1 MYISP
6 ASTEEKLRELYA
18 EVSEAVENNLISDTT
33 GRNALYKIHVSL
45 GKIVNGLD
53 QQRETGQRRSTPSR
67 SGSLAPDEVAN
78 RTAAAAERVVPEPDI
93 KEEDEEEEQ
102 EEEDE
107 EGNGSDNTV
116 VRTMNEGAAT
126 ENEDAATENDS
137 LVDDLLDDDGDTV
150 MQ

>member
-1 MYISP
+1 M
-6 ASTEEKLRELYA
+6 
-18 EVSEAVENNLISDTT
+18 SEAVETNLISDTT

-53 QQRETGQRRSTPSR
+53 QQREAGQRRSTPSR

-78 RTAAAAERVVPEPDI
+78 RTAAAAGKTAVPEPDI
-93 KEEDEEEEQ
+93 KEEDEEAE
-102 EEEDE
+102 EEED

-116 VRTMNEGAAT
+116 VRTNEGAAT
-126 ENEDAATENDS
+126 EVDS